1 MSSWNGKCYWQWKV
15 QSSGNFKNWSKYGD
29 GEIWL
34 LIDCLE
40 DSIWYEHK
48 YRNCETYS
56 DQQSEHE
63 GSLCQNG
70 TKKSAG
76 KPGLLERITDDGA
89 CIFQYNTERN
99 LKVSIGKLQ
108 TFWDQRKCKCQ
119 NEKSKPSWSAFLVSR
134 AWSIC
139 LSKANNQAFY
149 FHIFDSV
156 FIKEDQI
163 LGKTSSFHIMI
174 MHLLSQDLQ

>member
-1 MSSWNGKCYWQWKV
+1 VISKWKARHYRWQ
-15 QSSGNFKNWSKYGD
+15 KNIAVWQLQEQMK
-29 GEIWL
+29 WL

-119 NEKSKPSWSAFLVSR
+119 NEKSKPSWSAFL
-134 AWSIC
+134 I
-139 LSKANNQAFY
+139 SK
-149 FHIFDSV
+149 
-156 FIKEDQI
+156 E
-163 LGKTSSFHIMI
+163 
-174 MHLLSQDLQ
+174 